1 MIRILAA
8 LSRSLP
14 LVIALII
21 IAIAAYFIISY
32 LRTPTR
38 AKEIMIKVFT
48 VLCSAISIVF
58 ALISLYAIADGNIY
72 VVELALSCAAVGV
85 IGLAITLICRAVFK
99 RNHPHYKYTAT
110 SKARPISNKPDTL
123 DMITRILNTINNMRK
138 RQ

>member
-21 IAIAAYFIISY
+21 IAIVTYFIISY

-48 VLCSAISIVF
+48 VLCSVIAIAF
-58 ALISLYAIADGNIY
+58 ALISIYAIADNNMY
-72 VVELALSCAAVGV
+72 VLELALSCAIVGI
-85 IGLAITLICRAVFK
+85 IGLVITLICRAVFR
-99 RNHPHYKYTAT
+99 RNHPHYKYAAT
-110 SKARPISNKPDTL
+110 SKARPVNNKPDTL
-123 DMITRILNTINNMRK
+123 DVITRILNTINDMRK
-138 RQ
+138 R